1 MSTYLGIPQKTLEK
15 SGAIHTAREIAGQ
28 PTLWDE
34 IAEKLLASPEW
45 RSFLNPLFS
54 RSDLS
59 IVLTGAGSS
68 DFIGKSAEPI
78 LKRFLSRSVRS
89 ISTTTLVTHF
99 RDYLDSDTPLL
110 LISFARSG
118 NSPESLA
125 AVERVDSW
133 CREVWHLVITC
144 NPDGALARGQATSD
158 RGSVLLLPPDAHDKS
173 LAMTGSFTGMLLT
186 LLMVSDPESR
196 RWNPE
201 SVHRLSRQAEALI
214 ANESERLQELSRE
227 PFERAVFLGSGPLF
241 GIAREAHLK
250 LQELTDG
257 EVICKYDSFL
267 GFRHGP
273 KALVNEKTVVIYL
286 FSDDPTVFRY
296 EADLA
301 KQIEEEGRAM
311 TTLSLLPDSS
321 QADNLP
327 DPNPL
332 VLAPGGVKPVD
343 ALLPLTLLPAQILAF
358 YTSLHRG
365 YEPDQPSKKGTIS
378 RVVQGVTIYPD
389 PVDREDS
396 A

>member
-1 MSTYLGIPQKTLEK
+1 MTTYLGISQETLE
-15 SGAIHTAREIAGQ
+15 SNGAIHTAREISGQ
-28 PTLWDE
+28 PSLWNA
-34 IAEKLLASPEW
+34 IAEKILSDEDW
-45 RSFLNPLFS
+45 RSFLKPLLS
-54 RSDLS
+54 RPDLT

-68 DFIGKSAEPI
+68 DFIGKAAEPV
-78 LKRFLSRSVRS
+78 LKRSLNRSVRS

-99 RDYLDSDTPLL
+99 RDYLDPDSPLL
-110 LISFARSG
+110 LVSFARSG

-125 AVERVDSW
+125 AVERVDDW

-144 NPDGALARGQATSD
+144 NPDGALAQGQTMSD
-158 RGSVLLLPPDAHDKS
+158 RGCVLLLPPEAHDKS

-186 LLMVSDPESR
+186 LLLVSDPDGERWSR
-196 RWNPE
+196 E
-201 SVHRLSRQAEALI
+201 SVRNLARNADNLLT
-214 ANESERLQELSRE
+214 NEQERLQKLARQ

-273 KALVNEKTVVIYL
+273 KALVNEKTLVVYL
-286 FSDDPTVFRY
+286 FSNNPSVFRY

-301 KQIEEEGRAM
+301 KQIKAEGRAM
-311 TTLSLLPDSS
+311 STLSLLPDP
-321 QADNLP
+321 ALAEDLP
-327 DPNPL
+327 DSNPL
-332 VLAPGGVKPVD
+332 KLTAGTMNPAD
-343 ALLPLTLLPAQILAF
+343 ATLLLTLLPAQILAF
-358 YTSLHRG
+358 FTSIHRG

-389 PVDREDS
+389 PVNRGGI
-396 A
+396 